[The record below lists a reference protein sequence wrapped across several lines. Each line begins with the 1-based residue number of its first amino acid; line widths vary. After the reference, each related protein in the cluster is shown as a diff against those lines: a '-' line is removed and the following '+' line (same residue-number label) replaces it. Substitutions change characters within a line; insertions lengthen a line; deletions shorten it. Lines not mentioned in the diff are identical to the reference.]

1 MKPAIQYWLS
11 LASPWAW
18 LGSSRFIGLAG
29 RSGATVEVLPV
40 DLGAVFA
47 ATGGTDFRSRSPAR
61 QGYRQ
66 LELARW
72 SKRLGIPIM
81 LEPRHYP
88 VDREP
93 ASRLVIAARMQGA
106 DVLPLTHAIL
116 GAIWHEERDIADWAT
131 LREIASAC
139 RFDGAGLVAAAQ
151 AEGPAARYRADTQR
165 AIESGVFGS
174 PTWIVEGERFWGQD
188 RLDFLAE
195 RLGVA
200 LP

>member
-11 LASPWAW
+11 LASPWTW
-18 LGSSRFIGLAG
+18 LGSSRFIELAR
-29 RSGATVEVLPV
+29 RSGAAVEVLPV

-47 ATGGTDFRSRSPAR
+47 STGGTDFRKRSPAR
-61 QGYRQ
+61 QSYRQ

-72 SKRLGIPIM
+72 SKRLGIPIT
-81 LEPRHYP
+81 LEPRFYP

-93 ASRLVIAARMQGA
+93 ASRLVIAARLRGG

-116 GAIWHEERDIADWAT
+116 GAIWREERDIADWGT
-131 LREIASAC
+131 LREIAFAC
-139 RFDGAGLVAAAQ
+139 GFDGADLVAAAQ
-151 AEGPAARYRADTQR
+151 ADGPAAQYRADTQR
-165 AIESGVFGS
+165 AISSGVFGS

-195 RLGVA
+195 RLAVA
-200 LP
+200 PA

>member
-1 MKPAIQYWLS
+1 MRPAIQYWLS
-11 LASPWAW
+11 LASPWTW
-18 LGSSRFIGLAG
+18 LGSARFVEMAR

-47 ATGGTDFRSRSPAR
+47 STGGTDFRKRSPAR
-61 QGYRQ
+61 QSYRQ

-72 SKRLGIPIM
+72 SKRLGIPVT
-81 LEPRHYP
+81 LEPRFYP

-93 ASRLVIAARMQGA
+93 ASRLVIAAREQGA
-106 DVLPLTHAIL
+106 DVLPLAHAIL
-116 GAIWHEERDIADWAT
+116 GAIWHEERDIANWDT
-131 LREIASAC
+131 LRDIASANG
-139 RFDGAGLVAAAQ
+139 FDGARLVSAAR
-151 AEGPAARYRADTQR
+151 AEGPAAQYRHDTQR
-165 AIESGVFGS
+165 AIDSGVFGS
-174 PTWIVEGERFWGQD
+174 PTWVIEGERFWGQD